1 VTFHRYY
8 LHRVGTAQH
17 YTFTLVKLCRP
28 IHRRTPTKLVI
39 LEVAQTNLPLS
50 TVRCRRIQRR
60 TRPIKC
66 VSRVTSEGILVDPSH
81 DIALGE
87 AEGIRKADLDR
98 WFRKGEKAVVL
109 AGETVPIYETR
120 GTVPFVDE
128 IEAWIVC
135 ANPVWQAADFL
146 CDYGRAVA
154 VAELGCRRRHGRG
167 SRSSFY
173 RASAAL
179 EVCRCL
185 TFSDRASGADS
196 SASAAR
202 NVAGPG
208 RTAITRRVC
217 VR

>member
-128 IEAWIVC
+128 LEARVVC
-135 ANPVWQAADFL
+135 ANPV
-146 CDYGRAVA
+146 
-154 VAELGCRRRHGRG
+154 
-167 SRSSFY
+167 
-173 RASAAL
+173 
-179 EVCRCL
+179 
-185 TFSDRASGADS
+185 
-196 SASAAR
+196 
-202 NVAGPG
+202 
-208 RTAITRRVC
+208 
-217 VR
+217 